1 MKDGSLDQVIG
12 GVRDGD
18 DVRACLDAGAI
29 EKRVAERPGGRLER
43 TPRQGLGATLGY
55 QADIQSLT
63 QLGHL
68 PRNVIGAFA
77 QRMVVMGRDEI
88 TPRLMQRDEESG
100 GIGAARHS
108 DEDAAGGEL
117 SHGGA
122 GWTRTTD
129 NAIMSRALYHL
140 SYGTSEGDA
149 NERPGFAP
157 SACASSSG
165 ACRWRRAFSCSFP
178 SGTQRMAGLRVRV
191 VAEVGFEPTTFGL

>member
-1 MKDGSLDQVIG
+1 MKDDSLDQVIG
-12 GVRDGD
+12 GVRNGD
-18 DVRACLDAGAI
+18 DVGACLDAGAI

-55 QADIQSLT
+55 QADSQSIT

-77 QRMVVMGRDEI
+77 QRVVVMGRHDI
-88 TPRLMQRDEESG
+88 AAGLMQCNEESG
-100 GIGAARHS
+100 RVGAARDR
-108 DEDAAGGEL
+108 DEDSLGGEL

-140 SYGTSEGDA
+140 SYGTAVSRA
-149 NERPGFAP
+149 SRPA
-157 SACASSSG
+157 
-165 ACRWRRAFSCSFP
+165 WIRAFSLRFFFRCLSMATRFLLFISFRHATN
-178 SGTQRMAGLRVRV
+178 GGA
-191 VAEVGFEPTTFGL
+191 